1 MFINVLKSPR
11 SKTKTKREKKKEM
24 NRNKTKEK
32 KKIIGYTTYPATEDI
47 SHNHDR
53 IVPPRITPNVIGRR
67 KFKTETE
74 FSKITEQQLEA

>member
-1 MFINVLKSPR
+1 MFINVMKSPR

-24 NRNKTKEK
+24 NTNKTKEK
-32 KKIIGYTTYPATEDI
+32 KIGYTTYPATEDI

-53 IVPPRITPNVIGRR
+53 IVPPRITPNVFGRR